1 MMTGGEGFVVTF
13 LFLIELCPGAHDKK
27 LITLSLHIFDG
38 DILIMLGGI
47 GTHLQPQH
55 SVGIL
60 KLTATEYHVAVV
72 NRLTAEG
79 QTAMRLAIGTVFDDD
94 V

>member
-1 MMTGGEGFVVTF
+1 
-13 LFLIELCPGAHDKK
+13 
-27 LITLSLHIFDG
+27 
-38 DILIMLGGI
+38 MLGGI